1 MYLIFD
7 FYVEYLELDLSL
19 KIMVEA
25 DMSVASSKLPY
36 THTVN
41 CNVTR
46 DDFKTSK
53 KFKYKHV
60 SPMEAYEISS

>member
-41 CNVTR
+41 CNITR

-53 KFKYKHV
+53 KFK
-60 SPMEAYEISS
+60 